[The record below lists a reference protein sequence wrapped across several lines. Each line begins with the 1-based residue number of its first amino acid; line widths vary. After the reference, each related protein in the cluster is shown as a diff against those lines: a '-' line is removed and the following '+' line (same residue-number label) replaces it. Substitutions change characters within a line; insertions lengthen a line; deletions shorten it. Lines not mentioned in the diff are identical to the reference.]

1 MDNPLCIC
9 IRAKTQN
16 HHCRWLLSLFF
27 KRFIHWKF
35 IAVETAVPG
44 LDGLS
49 LNGTFYYLSAEQC
62 SAEKLLRHAISVLFL
77 LKWFYEMS
85 YKCTSQI
92 KMNTTLFL
100 GFQAKWQKLGRNEV
114 MRILMLLCVSLKKI
128 FTRTSNTR
136 VLFKSRF
143 NANAH
148 FLVEY
153 LIFFW
158 SDNSY
163 QWPDLLGNMLC

>member
-1 MDNPLCIC
+1 MALESIFQTIYTLKIYSRGNSSPWP
-9 IRAKTQN
+9 
-16 HHCRWLLSLFF
+16 RWPFIEWMARFSIWMLSSAVLRNFWDMLFQF
-27 KRFIHWKF
+27 CFCWN
-35 IAVETAVPG
+35 
-44 LDGLS
+44 D
-49 LNGTFYYLSAEQC
+49 C
-62 SAEKLLRHAISVLFL
+62 M
-77 LKWFYEMS
+77 KWA
-85 YKCTSQI
+85 TSQI
-92 KMNTTLFL
+92 KMDTTLFL

-163 QWPDLLGNMLC
+163 QWPNLLGNMLC